1 MVLDDTDRWRYGPDA
16 HDRKSRVNGSGRYD
30 KTKLTAVCRTFH
42 LLRGSSCA
50 TMVELV
56 ASKRQ
61 KERWGLAEQSTAL
74 DTLNW
79 AKKEDDLPMSE

>member
-1 MVLDDTDRWRYGPDA
+1 
-16 HDRKSRVNGSGRYD
+16 
-30 KTKLTAVCRTFH
+30 
-42 LLRGSSCA
+42 
-50 TMVELV
+50 MVELV